1 MDINTL
7 HKPAIH
13 FKDMSWSNRFIV
25 FCGVGFGSGL
35 LPKAPVLLVRPLHC
49 CLSAVACNWL
59 YATSIIAMILMSLI
73 GIYICGQ
80 TAKVMGVHDD
90 GRIVWDEFA
99 GQSITF
105 LPLIYF
111 AQMSWL
117 WVLVGFVLFRLFDV
131 WKPWPIRVIDR
142 QVGGGFGIMFDDIIA
157 GIWAAICILVYSLH
171 FNGLSQVF
179 KVYYVN
185 FCDYSCCR

>member
-1 MDINTL
+1 MDINIL
-7 HKPAIH
+7 HKPNIN
-13 FKDMSWSNRFIV
+13 FKAMSWFNRCIV

-35 LPKAPVLLVRPLHC
+35 APKAPGTFGSAFALLFVPIWF
-49 CLSAVACNWL
+49 AIGFFN
-59 YATSIIAMILMSLI
+59 SILAITVMSLI
-73 GIYICGQ
+73 GIFICGH

-111 AQMSWL
+111 GQISWL
-117 WVLVGFVLFRLFDV
+117 WVFIAFALFRLFDV

-157 GIWAAICILVYSLH
+157 GLWAAICILAYLYISIA
-171 FNGLSQVF
+171 
-179 KVYYVN
+179 
-185 FCDYSCCR
+185 

>member
-1 MDINTL
+1 MDINIL
-7 HKPAIH
+7 HKPTIN
-13 FKDMSWSNRFIV
+13 FKAMSWFNRCIV

-35 LPKAPVLLVRPLHC
+35 APKAPGTFGSAFALLFVPIWF
-49 CLSAVACNWL
+49 AIGFFN
-59 YATSIIAMILMSLI
+59 SILAIVVMSLI
-73 GIYICGQ
+73 GIFICGH

-111 AQMSWL
+111 GQISWL
-117 WVLVGFVLFRLFDV
+117 WVFIAFALFRLFDV

-157 GIWAAICILVYSLH
+157 GLWAAICILAYLYISIA
-171 FNGLSQVF
+171 
-179 KVYYVN
+179 
-185 FCDYSCCR
+185 

>member
-7 HKPAIH
+7 HKPPII
-13 FKDMSWSNRFIV
+13 FKNMTWFERCIV

-35 LPKAPVLLVRPLHC
+35 APKAPGTFGSAFALLFIPI
-49 CLSAVACNWL
+49 WL
-59 YATSIIAMILMSLI
+59 AIGFSSSILAILVMSLI

-80 TAKVMGVHDD
+80 TAKIIHVHDD

-111 AQMSWL
+111 GQMNWI
-117 WVLVGFVLFRLFDV
+117 WVLVGFGLFRLFDI
-131 WKPWPIRVIDR
+131 WKPWPIRVID
-142 QVGGGFGIMFDDIIA
+142 QKVDGGFGIMFDDIIA
-157 GIWAAICILVYSLH
+157 GLWAALCILIYLY
-171 FNGLSQVF
+171 FPMA
-179 KVYYVN
+179 
-185 FCDYSCCR
+185 

>member
-1 MDINTL
+1 MGINIL
-7 HKPAIH
+7 HKPEIN
-13 FKDMSWSNRFIV
+13 FKQMSQLNRCVV

-35 LPKAPVLLVRPLHC
+35 APKAPGTFGSAFALLFIPLW
-49 CLSAVACNWL
+49 LAIGFSGTIIAVA
-59 YATSIIAMILMSLI
+59 LMSLI

-105 LPLIYF
+105 LPLIYLGT
-111 AQMSWL
+111 MSWL
-117 WVLVGFVLFRLFDV
+117 WALAGFALFRLFDV

-142 QVGGGFGIMFDDIIA
+142 QVGGGFGIMLDDIIA
-157 GIWAAICILVYSLH
+157 GAWAALCICIYFYFTST
-171 FNGLSQVF
+171 
-179 KVYYVN
+179 
-185 FCDYSCCR
+185 